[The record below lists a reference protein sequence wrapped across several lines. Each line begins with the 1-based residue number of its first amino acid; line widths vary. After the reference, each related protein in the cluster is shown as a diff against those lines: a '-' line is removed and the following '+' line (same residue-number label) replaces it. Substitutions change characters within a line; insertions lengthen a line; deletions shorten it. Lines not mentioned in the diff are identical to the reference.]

1 MALNGLNSLF
11 GNAGSSMFG
20 DVGGSFGDYSMIQS
34 GAYKKLLKSYY
45 SELKEIDPDDSSSSG
60 TKETT
65 YRYSIKSAK
74 DLDAEKTGKNLEKK
88 EPAFVS
94 AGVSDDAAKLASIT
108 ANSKTL
114 ASSASA
120 LVSKSLYETEDSK
133 GNPVDAV
140 KNVRK
145 ALQNYVDSYNNYM
158 TTGRKTYN
166 TSVQNKNLE
175 MFKENA
181 ENAQALKDIGITTGR
196 DGKLVFDE
204 TKITSSNLSDVQ
216 EMFQKK
222 GSYGEAMNKLATEVN
237 NIANSN
243 TYNSGSA
250 SSYST
255 SGSYSVLGTTNTST
269 DQYL

>member
-1 MALNGLNSLF
+1 MAINDLF
-11 GNAGSSMFG
+11 GTSVSSMFG
-20 DVGGSFGDYSMIQS
+20 DAGSSFGDYSMIQS

-45 SELKEIDPDDSSSSG
+45 SEMKGTDSVSSSDRG
-60 TKETT
+60 ERT
-65 YRYSIKSAK
+65 YRYSIKSSQ

-88 EPAFVS
+88 DPAFVA
-94 AGVSDDAAKLASIT
+94 AGVSDDAAKLATIAT
-108 ANSKTL
+108 NSKTL

-145 ALQNYVDSYNNYM
+145 ALQSYVDAYNNYM
-158 TTGRKTYN
+158 ATGRKTYN
-166 TSVQNKNLE
+166 TAIQNKNLD

-181 ENAQALKDIGITTGR
+181 EHAQALKDLGITTGR

-204 TKITSSNLSDVQ
+204 AKITSSNLSDVQ

-222 GSYGEAMNKLATEVN
+222 GSYGEAMNKLATGVN

-243 TYNSGSA
+243 TYNAGSG

-255 SGSYSVLGTTNTST
+255 SGAYSVLGTTSTST